1 MKKLFLCEG
10 QPLSLILLAGGQS
23 RRMKQNKALL
33 PLPGGTLIERILG
46 QVEDH
51 FDEVLISVSEPQ
63 PFLFLDRRL
72 IVDPVP
78 DQGPMGGLQ
87 SALQAARNERSFAV
101 ACDIPNIDL
110 NFLKRMIMAAAEFD
124 AVVPVSSGGRREP
137 LFAVYSRAVLPMIED
152 LFNSEVRSLLP
163 LLDLCRTKYI
173 RMADSAWFK
182 NLNTIEDY
190 QDFLKRL
197 NQSH

>member
-10 QPLSLILLAGGQS
+10 KPLSLILLAGGQS
-23 RRMKQNKALL
+23 RRMKRNKALL

-51 FDEVLISVSEPQ
+51 FDEVLISVSESQ

-72 IVDPVP
+72 VVDPVP
-78 DQGPMGGLQ
+78 GQGPMRGLL
-87 SALQAARNERSFAV
+87 SALKVARNKRCFAV
-101 ACDIPNIDL
+101 ACDIPNINL
-110 NFLKRMIMAAAEFD
+110 NFIKRMILAGAEFD

-137 LFAVYSRAVLPMIED
+137 LFAVYSHAVLPLIED
-152 LFNSEVRSLLP
+152 LLNSGTRSLLP

-182 NLNTIEDY
+182 NLNTVKDY

-197 NQSH
+197 SH